1 MNSEDYFEE
10 LICGL
15 SFDRHFVRNPIVL
28 PDCGHSAC
36 KNCLS
41 NDVKCKICGTEIVRD
56 LSGDKESIGIKRLIK
71 TLLNDLHSLL
81 EKQTV
86 EHFNKLKSKLPD
98 FSIVVKL

>member
-81 EKQTV
+81 ENKQLSILI
-86 EHFNKLKSKLPD
+86 NLKVNFLISQ
-98 FSIVVKL
+98 

>member
-41 NDVKCKICGTEIVRD
+41 NDVKCKICA
-56 LSGDKESIGIKRLIK
+56 K
-71 TLLNDLHSLL
+71 TLGWNWYFRKHI
-81 EKQTV
+81 KNV
-86 EHFNKLKSKLPD
+86 H
-98 FSIVVKL
+98 